1 MMNMLVVVMIH
12 AGDSGNDNHDA
23 RAKNHNSPDG
33 GTLNAINSSKH
44 NF

>member
-1 MMNMLVVVMIH
+1 MMNMLMVVMIH
-12 AGDSGNDNHDA
+12 ADDSGNDSHNA
-23 RAKNHNSPDG
+23 QAKNHNSPDG